1 MTNLSPIIQCEA
13 KTIWDL
19 VVADT
24 CNCVELHKPC
34 NELIMDGE
42 YKQVKLPC
50 GYACESLGTK
60 VLYHHLLKDNDLLK
74 ETYPIYWKKVTFK
87 GEVNT
92 VLGWLNHWDPNG
104 DWDEQDVLL
113 TPIQTIRT
121 LENLKAELE
130 DNYQDVPGWIDSCID
145 YLLLFIV

>member
-42 YKQVKLPC
+42 YK
-50 GYACESLGTK
+50 
-60 VLYHHLLKDNDLLK
+60 
-74 ETYPIYWKKVTFK
+74 
-87 GEVNT
+87 EV
-92 VLGWLNHWDPNG
+92 
-104 DWDEQDVLL
+104 
-113 TPIQTIRT
+113 
-121 LENLKAELE
+121 
-130 DNYQDVPGWIDSCID
+130 
-145 YLLLFIV
+145 

>member
-1 MTNLSPIIQCEA
+1 M
-13 KTIWDL
+13 
-19 VVADT
+19 
-24 CNCVELHKPC
+24 
-34 NELIMDGE
+34 
-42 YKQVKLPC
+42 
-50 GYACESLGTK
+50 
-60 VLYHHLLKDNDLLK
+60 LYHHLLKDNDLLK

-121 LENLKAELE
+121 LENLKAE
-130 DNYQDVPGWIDSCID
+130 DVPGWIDSCID

>member
-1 MTNLSPIIQCEA
+1 MTKLNKIIQCEA

-19 VVADT
+19 VAATCGCYDT
-24 CNCVELHKPC
+24 DKPC
-34 NELIMDGE
+34 KMLISDGTYGIE
-42 YKQVKLPC
+42 ELPC
-50 GYACESLGTK
+50 KYACENLGTK
-60 VLYHHLLKDNDLLK
+60 VLYYHLLKDNDFLK
-74 ETYPIYWKKVTFK
+74 ETFPIYWKKVTFK
-87 GEVNT
+87 GEMNA

-130 DNYQDVPGWIDSCID
+130 DDCQDVPGWIDTCID
-145 YLLLFIV
+145 YLMLFML